1 MTSDLRTTAE
11 LAMKERGFLV
21 RFPEEVHDQL
31 HKEQAPP
38 FDKLTVQDLSSW
50 LWSSIDND
58 DSRDLDQIEYAVRES
73 GGTRIYVG
81 IADVD
86 WFVPIHSPL
95 DRAAAQNTTSVYTGV
110 ETFMMLPPALSTDL
124 SSLNESV
131 KRLAMVTELLV
142 SDDGNVKESSVY
154 PAVVENK
161 AQLTYNAVAAWL
173 EGMEG
178 AKGNG
183 ITEAGQQTLAKIQ
196 KSPELQAQ
204 LKLQDATAQILRVR
218 RHEAGALSF
227 QTLELHPVMSPEGS
241 VLDLAT
247 RQQNR
252 ASYVIEDFM
261 IASNQANAEFLDS
274 KGFPSIRRV
283 VRVPARWDR
292 IVALASSLG
301 GSLPAE
307 PDGKSLE
314 DFLQSQ
320 RKADPRHFADLSLAI
335 IKLLGRGEYLVKM
348 PGDDA
353 PGHFGL
359 AVQNYSHSTAPNRRY
374 PDLITQ
380 RLLKAAIS
388 GQKNPYT
395 ASELDDLAR
404 HCTEKEDDAN
414 KVERFVRKC
423 AAATLLAS
431 RIGQKFSAVVSGVSR
446 DGTWVRLSAPPV
458 EGKLAGPPPHLDVGD
473 RVHVRLVSTNP
484 ERGFIDFELI

>member
-1 MTSDLRTTAE
+1 MTRDLRTTAE
-11 LAMKERGFLV
+11 LAMKARGFLV
-21 RFPEEVHDQL
+21 GFPEEVHEQL
-31 HKEQAPP
+31 QNAQEPP
-38 FDKLTVQDLSSW
+38 FDKLSIRDLSSW

-58 DSRDLDQIEYAVRES
+58 DSRDLDQVEYAVREAS
-73 GGTRIYVG
+73 GTRAYVG

-124 SSLNESV
+124 SSLNEGV
-131 KRLAMVTELLV
+131 KRLAMIAELFISEDGAVTEAT
-142 SDDGNVKESSVY
+142 VY
-154 PAVVENK
+154 PAIVENK

-173 EGMEG
+173 DGTTG
-178 AKGNG
+178 LGL
-183 ITEAGQQTLAKIQ
+183 TEAGSQTVAKIE

-204 LKLQDATAQILRVR
+204 LKLQDVTAQALRVR
-218 RHEAGALSF
+218 RHDAGALSF

-252 ASYVIEDFM
+252 ASFIIEDFM
-261 IASNQANAEFLDS
+261 IASNQATAGFLDS

-283 VRVPARWDR
+283 VQVPARWER

-301 GSLPAE
+301 GSLPGE

-314 DFLQSQ
+314 DFLQTQLKSN
-320 RKADPRHFADLSLAI
+320 PEHFADLSLAI

-348 PGDDA
+348 PGDVA

-359 AVQNYSHSTAPNRRY
+359 AVHNYSHSTAPNRRY

-388 GQKNPYT
+388 GKKNPYSP
-395 ASELDDLAR
+395 SELIDLAR

-414 KVERFVRKC
+414 KVERLVRKC

-446 DGTWVRLSAPPV
+446 DGTWVRLSAPPI
-458 EGKLAGPPPHLDVGD
+458 EGKLIDPPHDLDVGD
-473 RVHVRLVSTNP
+473 SVHVRLISTNP
-484 ERGFIDFELI
+484 EKGFIDFELI

>member
-1 MTSDLRTTAE
+1 
-11 LAMKERGFLV
+11 
-21 RFPEEVHDQL
+21 
-31 HKEQAPP
+31 
-38 FDKLTVQDLSSW
+38 
-50 LWSSIDND
+50 
-58 DSRDLDQIEYAVRES
+58 
-73 GGTRIYVG
+73 
-81 IADVD
+81 VD

-110 ETFMMLPPALSTDL
+110 ETFMMLPPSLSTDL
-124 SSLNESV
+124 SSLNEGV
-131 KRLAMVTELLV
+131 KRLAMVAELLI
-142 SDDGNVKESSVY
+142 SEDGAVTDATVY
-154 PAVVENK
+154 PAIVENK

-173 EGMEG
+173 EGPEG
-178 AKGNG
+178 KTGNG
-183 ITEAGQQTLAKIQ
+183 STEAGRQTLAKIE

-227 QTLELHPVMSPEGS
+227 QTVELHPVMSPEGS

-252 ASYVIEDFM
+252 ASYIIEDFM
-261 IASNQANAEFLDS
+261 IASNQATAGFLDE

-283 VRVPARWDR
+283 VQVPSRWER
-292 IVALASSLG
+292 IVALAASLG
-301 GSLPAE
+301 ASLPGE

-314 DFLQSQ
+314 EFLQAQLKSNP
-320 RKADPRHFADLSLAI
+320 AHFADLSLAI
-335 IKLLGRGEYLVKM
+335 IKLLGRGEYMVKM
-348 PGDDA
+348 PGEVA

-359 AVQNYSHSTAPNRRY
+359 AVHNYSHSTAPNRRY

-380 RLLKAAIS
+380 RLLKAAIA
-388 GQKNPYT
+388 GTKNPYSP
-395 ASELDDLAR
+395 SELVDLAR

-446 DGTWVRLSAPPV
+446 DGTWVRLSSPPI
-458 EGKLAGPPPHLDVGD
+458 EGKLSDPPRNLDVGD
-473 RVHVRLVSTNP
+473 SVQVRLISTNP
-484 ERGFIDFELI
+484 EKGFIDFEIA

>member
-1 MTSDLRTTAE
+1 MTRDLKTTAE
-11 LAMKERGFLV
+11 LAMQARGFLV
-21 RFPEEVHDQL
+21 RFPEEAHEQL
-31 HKEQAPP
+31 HNEHEPP
-38 FDKLTVQDLSSW
+38 FDTLKIRDLSSW

-58 DSRDLDQIEYAVRES
+58 DSKDLDQIEYAVRES
-73 GGTRIYVG
+73 NGTRIYVG

-95 DRAAAQNTTSVYTGV
+95 DKAAAQNTTSVYTGV

-124 SSLNESV
+124 SSLNEGV
-131 KRLAMVTELLV
+131 KRLAMVAELLI
-142 SDDGNVKESSVY
+142 SEDGSVTNATVY
-154 PAVVENK
+154 PAIVQNK
-161 AQLTYNAVAAWL
+161 AQLTYNAVASWL
-173 EGMEG
+173 DEKDGTG
-178 AKGNG
+178 A
-183 ITEAGQQTLAKIQ
+183 TDAGRQTLAKIE

-204 LKLQDATAQILRVR
+204 LKLQDATAQCLRVR

-227 QTLELHPVMSPEGS
+227 QTTELNPVMSPEGS

-252 ASYVIEDFM
+252 ASYIIEDFM
-261 IASNQANAEFLDS
+261 IASNQATAGFLDD

-283 VRVPARWDR
+283 VQVPSRWER
-292 IVALASSLG
+292 IMALASSLG
-301 GSLPAE
+301 TTLPGE
-307 PDGKSLE
+307 PDGKALE

-320 RKADPRHFADLSLAI
+320 RKSNPEHFADLSLAI

-348 PGDDA
+348 PGEVA

-380 RLLKAAIS
+380 RLLKAAIA
-388 GQKNPYT
+388 GAKNPYS
-395 ASELDDLAR
+395 ASELVDLAR

-431 RIGQKFSAVVSGVSR
+431 RIGQRFSAVVSGVSK
-446 DGTWVRLSAPPV
+446 DGTWVRLSSPPI
-458 EGKLAGPPPHLDVGD
+458 EGKLADPPQHLDVGD
-473 RVHVRLVSTNP
+473 NVHVRLISTNP
-484 ERGFIDFELI
+484 EKGFIDFEMV

>member
-1 MTSDLRTTAE
+1 MTRDLKTTAE
-11 LAMKERGFLV
+11 LAMKARGFLV
-21 RFPEEVHDQL
+21 RFPEEVHEQIQ
-31 HKEQAPP
+31 KEHEPP
-38 FDKLTVQDLSSW
+38 FESLRIRDLSSW

-58 DSRDLDQIEYAVRES
+58 DSRDLDQIEYAVREGS
-73 GGTRIYVG
+73 GTRIYVG

-124 SSLNESV
+124 SSLNENA
-131 KRLAMVTELLV
+131 KRLAMVAELLI
-142 SDDGNVKESSVY
+142 SEDGAVTDATVY
-154 PAVVENK
+154 PAIVQNK

-173 EGMEG
+173 DGT
-178 AKGNG
+178 NG
-183 ITEAGQQTLAKIQ
+183 IGATEAGRQTLAKIE

-204 LKLQDATAQILRVR
+204 LKLQDATAQSLRIR

-227 QTLELHPVMSPEGS
+227 QTTELHPVMSPEGS
-241 VLDLAT
+241 VMDLAT

-252 ASYVIEDFM
+252 ASYIIEDFM
-261 IASNQANAEFLDS
+261 IASNQATAGFLDA

-283 VRVPARWDR
+283 VQVPSRWER
-292 IVALASSLG
+292 IVALAASLG
-301 GSLPAE
+301 GNLPGE

-314 DFLQSQ
+314 EFLQAQLKSN
-320 RKADPRHFADLSLAI
+320 PEHFADLSLAI

-348 PGDDA
+348 PGEVA

-359 AVQNYSHSTAPNRRY
+359 AVHNYSHSTAPNRRY

-380 RLLKAAIS
+380 RLLKAAIE
-388 GQKNPYT
+388 GKKNPYSP
-395 ASELDDLAR
+395 SELVDLAR

-431 RIGQKFSAVVSGVSR
+431 RIGQRFNAVVSGVSR

-458 EGKLAGPPPHLDVGD
+458 EGKLADPPRHLDVGD
-473 RVHVRLVSTNP
+473 SVRVQLVSTNP
-484 ERGFIDFELI
+484 EKGFIDFEMV

>member
-1 MTSDLRTTAE
+1 MTRDLKTTAE
-11 LAMKERGFLV
+11 LAMKARGFLV
-21 RFPEEVHDQL
+21 RFPEEVHEQL
-31 HKEQAPP
+31 HNEHEPP
-38 FDKLTVQDLSSW
+38 FDTLSIRDLSSL

-58 DSRDLDQIEYAVRES
+58 DSRDLDQIEYAARE
-73 GGTRIYVG
+73 GNGTRIYVG

-124 SSLNESV
+124 SSLNEGV
-131 KRLAMVTELLV
+131 KRLAMVAELLI
-142 SDDGNVKESSVY
+142 SEDGAVTDATVY
-154 PAVVENK
+154 PAIVENK

-173 EGMEG
+173 EGPEG
-178 AKGNG
+178 KTGNG
-183 ITEAGQQTLAKIQ
+183 STEAGRQTLAKIE

-227 QTLELHPVMSPEGS
+227 QTVELHPVMSPEGS

-252 ASYVIEDFM
+252 ASYIIEDFM
-261 IASNQANAEFLDS
+261 IASNQATAGFLDE

-283 VRVPARWDR
+283 VQVPSRWER
-292 IVALASSLG
+292 IVALAASLG
-301 GSLPAE
+301 ASLPGE

-314 DFLQSQ
+314 EFLQAQLKSNP
-320 RKADPRHFADLSLAI
+320 AHFADLSLAI
-335 IKLLGRGEYLVKM
+335 IKLLGRGEYMVKM
-348 PGDDA
+348 PGEVA

-359 AVQNYSHSTAPNRRY
+359 AVHNYSHSTAPNRRY

-380 RLLKAAIS
+380 RLLKAAIA
-388 GQKNPYT
+388 GTKNPYSP
-395 ASELDDLAR
+395 SELVDLAR

-446 DGTWVRLSAPPV
+446 DGTWVRLSSPPI
-458 EGKLAGPPPHLDVGD
+458 EGKLSDPPRNLDVGD
-473 RVHVRLVSTNP
+473 SVRVRLISTNP
-484 ERGFIDFELI
+484 EKGFIDFEIA